1 MLVLEYLDQII
12 AARPYKYSI
21 KQTLVK
27 DIKRMGIW
35 DMDISLVNSGL
46 IRDSELMLFDLRII
60 SGSRFVIFPR
70 AYLRGDLLPSMSNWR
85 AQA

>member
-1 MLVLEYLDQII
+1 MLVLEYLDQVI

-46 IRDSELMLFDLRII
+46 IRD
-60 SGSRFVIFPR
+60 
-70 AYLRGDLLPSMSNWR
+70 
-85 AQA
+85 

>member
-1 MLVLEYLDQII
+1 MLVNEYLDQVI
-12 AARPYKYSI
+12 AVRSYKYST

-27 DIKRMGIW
+27 DIKRMVIW
-35 DMDISLVNSGL
+35 DIDISFVNSGL

-70 AYLRGDLLPSMSNWR
+70 GYLRGDLLPSMSNWR